1 MRDCL
6 VLVEDSKLGAIRDA
20 IYERLA
26 KREGS
31 HSSIDI
37 EVKQALAD
45 FEKHITEQSDEEK
58 IALYIM
64 ELAHCSPLFS
74 EAGIK
79 DIVEQ
84 FTESKNEEKQATSS
98 SKKVPDES
106 KQTKETELVPYQQ
119 GDLPK
124 EESSNVDSPKSEP
137 KTQRAVSDDPSSI
150 SSGAIPDIEVANE
163 PRFELPQEDKS
174 NPNMNIWSEVHKTD
188 RQFCKKDHQGMT
200 SINTQYRIMA
210 ATRLFGPRGIGWNF
224 EEIER
229 WVEETA
235 PIIINGQ
242 LTEHKETIH
251 HVKVS
256 IWFKV
261 GGEKSEP
268 ITHFGSCKSMYMAK
282 GGYFVADE
290 EPYKKA
296 LSDALGKCLS
306 TIGIGADVYLGEHD
320 DFHVETL
327 TKNEV
332 DSKLELRQIEEE
344 DRIRKRNYG

>member
-1 MRDCL
+1 
-6 VLVEDSKLGAIRDA
+6 
-20 IYERLA
+20 
-26 KREGS
+26 
-31 HSSIDI
+31 
-37 EVKQALAD
+37 
-45 FEKHITEQSDEEK
+45 
-58 IALYIM
+58 
-64 ELAHCSPLFS
+64 
-74 EAGIK
+74 
-79 DIVEQ
+79 
-84 FTESKNEEKQATSS
+84 
-98 SKKVPDES
+98 
-106 KQTKETELVPYQQ
+106 
-119 GDLPK
+119 
-124 EESSNVDSPKSEP
+124 
-137 KTQRAVSDDPSSI
+137 
-150 SSGAIPDIEVANE
+150 
-163 PRFELPQEDKS
+163 
-174 NPNMNIWSEVHKTD
+174 MNIWSEVHKTD

-344 DRIRKRNYG
+344 DRIRKETMDKLESIKEQMQNAPNASEVNILRQKALATIGALPDINQKQKDFKSKVIQKLESAFNITCERFKNKEAS